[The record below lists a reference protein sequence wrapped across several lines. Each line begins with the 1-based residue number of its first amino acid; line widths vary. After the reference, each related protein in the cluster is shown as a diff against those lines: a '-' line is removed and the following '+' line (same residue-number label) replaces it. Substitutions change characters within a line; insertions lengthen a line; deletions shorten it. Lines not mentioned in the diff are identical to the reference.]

1 MRPAVR
7 PIVRFAPA
15 LALALAAAGCPGQ
28 QRVAAYPSAEQYG
41 VQVSF
46 IGEWLGEVAGIE
58 GILKINELSPTRYY
72 GQFRSDDGS
81 VIQSW
86 DMAPVMEGGAQTNL
100 VKLEWQDGR
109 GDQGLGWLL
118 INREDSALTGSL
130 GRGENRTA
138 GFGDVT
144 FIRLE

>member
-15 LALALAAAGCPGQ
+15 LALVLAVAGCPGQ
-28 QRVAAYPSAEQYG
+28 QRVATYPPGETYG
-41 VQVSF
+41 IEVSF
-46 IGEWLGEVAGIE
+46 LGEWLGEVAGIE
-58 GILKINELSPTRYY
+58 GILRVTELSPTRYY
-72 GQFRSDDGS
+72 GQFRADDGS
-81 VIQSW
+81 MIHSW
-86 DMAPVMEGGAQTNL
+86 DMQPVLDGETQTNL
-100 VKLEWQDGR
+100 VKIKWQDGG
-109 GDQGLGWLL
+109 GDTGVGWLL

-130 GRGENRTA
+130 GRGESRTV